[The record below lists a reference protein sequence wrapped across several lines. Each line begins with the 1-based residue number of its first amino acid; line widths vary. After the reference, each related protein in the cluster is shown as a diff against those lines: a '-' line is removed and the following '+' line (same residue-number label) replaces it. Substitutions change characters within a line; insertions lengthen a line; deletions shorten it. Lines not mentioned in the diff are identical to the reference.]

1 MIRTAAGLAV
11 AALLVGGCAA
21 PGPGQPTASETAGV
35 NTVGTTVFPA
45 GSRAAL
51 PKLSGPTL
59 GGGTLDVASLRGHV
73 VVLNVWAS
81 WCEPC
86 KAESPALAAVARS
99 TAGQGVKFVGIDE
112 NDEDAAATAFLA
124 RIGSSYPNLAD
135 PQGRLL
141 ASLRMLPPAVPSSLV
156 IDPQGRVAA
165 RVIGPTT
172 EAGMTALL
180 ATVRSAR

>member
-1 MIRTAAGLAV
+1 VIRTAAGLAV
-11 AALLVGGCAA
+11 AALLVSGCAA
-21 PGPGQPTASETAGV
+21 SGVAKPTVLIPAVSD
-35 NTVGTTVFPA
+35 TVGTTVFAA
-45 GSRAAL
+45 GSRPAL
-51 PKLSGPTL
+51 PTLSGATL
-59 GGGTLDVASLRGHV
+59 GGGTLDLASLRGHV

-86 KAESPALAAVARS
+86 KAESPALVAVARR
-99 TAGQGVKFVGIDE
+99 TATQGVRFVGIDE
-112 NDEDAAATAFLA
+112 NDEDAAASAFLA
-124 RIGSSYPNLAD
+124 KIGSSYPHLVD

-172 EAGMTALL
+172 EAGMLALL
-180 ATVRSAR
+180 ARVQPSS